1 MVEAPAIATESRIP
15 LSRRF
20 VGARPAPASVIKP
33 GGTVGAA
40 EAVYDEKGA
49 LETSGRGLF
58 FPRAP
63 DSGKEKKA

>member
-20 VGARPAPASVIKP
+20 AGARPAPASVVKP
-33 GGTVGAA
+33 GTVGAA
-40 EAVYDEKGA
+40 EAVYDERGA